1 MGLWEYT
8 QQGKG
13 GEWSE
18 WTELRPCSCNYNNS
32 KSLRLFVDQKLRIS
46 FSLIINFAY
55 LWNFGVSPRYALAGV
70 LQLPINLVAACR
82 ISARLPAPSSCLCH
96 SGSWPLSD
104 TRNQNTERR
113 RGWIWGRGRGRR
125 RRRLV
130 ALARSFQGD
139 SLTQPRVS
147 LNTLFEREHKPYAH
161 VIIYLKISVVSR
173 SRVPRTIAVI
183 PTGCLLACHKI

>member
-1 MGLWEYT
+1 MG
-8 QQGKG
+8 
-13 GEWSE
+13 SE
-18 WTELRPCSCNYNNS
+18 WTELRPCSCNNNNNN

-55 LWNFGVSPRYALAGV
+55 LWNFAVSPRYALDGV

-82 ISARLPAPSSCLCH
+82 ISARLPAPFPCLWY

-113 RGWIWGRGRGRR
+113 RGWSWGFSARGEDRRRKSGRR

-139 SLTQPRVS
+139 ALTHPRVS
-147 LNTLFEREHKPYAH
+147 LNTLYARTQAICTC
-161 VIIYLKISVVSR
+161 VYLFKNIRGISESCAAYDC
-173 SRVPRTIAVI
+173 SHSYWLFT
-183 PTGCLLACHKI
+183 CLS

>member
-18 WTELRPCSCNYNNS
+18 WTKLRPCSCNNNNS

-82 ISARLPAPSSCLCH
+82 ISARLPAPSPCLCH

-113 RGWIWGRGRGRR
+113 RGWSWGFSARAEGGGGEGGVDDVWWHF
-125 RRRLV
+125 LV
-130 ALARSFQGD
+130 LFKGIRWHNPEFHLILCTKG
-139 SLTQPRVS
+139 
-147 LNTLFEREHKPYAH
+147 NTNHMH
-161 VIIYLKISVVSR
+161 M
-173 SRVPRTIAVI
+173 
-183 PTGCLLACHKI
+183 CLSA

>member
-1 MGLWEYT
+1 MNGL
-8 QQGKG
+8 
-13 GEWSE
+13 S
-18 WTELRPCSCNYNNS
+18 NNNS
-32 KSLRLFVDQKLRIS
+32 KSFRLFVDQKLRIS

-82 ISARLPAPSSCLCH
+82 ISARLPAPSPCLCH

-113 RGWIWGRGRGRR
+113 RGWSWGFSARAEGRRRGRR

-147 LNTLFEREHKPYAH
+147 LNTLYEGEHKPYAH
-161 VIIYLKISVVSR
+161 VFICLKISAVSH